1 MRIEIRGRNIE
12 ITDALKDY
20 TTKRLAKLEKY
31 LDDARIAQ
39 VALSL
44 EGEKHK
50 EQHKVEVTIP
60 LNSLLLRGEVSADDM
75 YSAIDMVVEKLDK
88 QIDKHKTKLYKRH
101 RGVGLKTLAAEELAA
116 AAAIAAA
123 QPNAKDT
130 SDKYKIVRT
139 KRFALKPMDEEEAI
153 MQMGLLGHSFF
164 MFFNAGTEEIN
175 VVYKRING
183 DYGLIEPQ
191 YE

>member
-1 MRIEIRGRNIE
+1 MRLDIRGRNIE

-20 TTKRLAKLEKY
+20 TTKRLSKLDRY

-60 LNSLLLRGEVSADDM
+60 LNGLLLRGEVSADDM

-101 RGVGLKTLAAEELAA
+101 RGAGLKTLAGEELAA
-116 AAAIAAA
+116 AAAIAA
-123 QPNAKDT
+123 QTNTKDT
-130 SDKYKIVRT
+130 AEKYKIMRT

-175 VVYKRING
+175 VVYRRMDGN
-183 DYGLIEPQ
+183 YGLIEPY

>member
-1 MRIEIRGRNIE
+1 MRLEIRGRNIE
-12 ITDALKDY
+12 ITDALRDY
-20 TTKRLAKLEKY
+20 TTKRLSKLDRY
-31 LDDARIAQ
+31 LDDTRIAQ

-101 RGVGLKTLAAEELAA
+101 RGAGLKALAAEELAA
-116 AAAIAAA
+116 MLAAPVAET
-123 QPNAKDT
+123 KE
-130 SDKYKIVRT
+130 SGEKYKIVRT
-139 KRFALKPMDEEEAI
+139 KRFMMHPMDEQEAI
-153 MQMGLLGHSFF
+153 MQMGLLGHTFF
-164 MFFNAGTEEIN
+164 MFLNGNTGKVN
-175 VVYKRING
+175 LVYKRTDGN
-183 DYGLIEPQ
+183 YGLLEPD